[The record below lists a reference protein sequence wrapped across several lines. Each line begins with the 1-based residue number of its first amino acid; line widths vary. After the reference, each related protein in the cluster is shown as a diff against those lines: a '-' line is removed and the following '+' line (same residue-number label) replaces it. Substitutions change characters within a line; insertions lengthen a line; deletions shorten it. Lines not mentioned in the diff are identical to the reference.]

1 MKKSKNVE
9 RRNETAEINNRD
21 EKWEKGNGN
30 DIREEIKKMM
40 EMKNKNEDES
50 NEKYKEI
57 MEDQGEWETE
67 RGR

>member
-1 MKKSKNVE
+1 MNKSKNVE
-9 RRNETAEINNRD
+9 WSNETANINNRD
-21 EKWEKGNGN
+21 ERREKGNGN
-30 DIREEIKKMM
+30 DIREEIKKIM
-40 EMKNKNEDES
+40 EMKNRDEDES